1 MLWGNLPLT
10 FFFWGIPL
18 YLGAFRPPSL
28 LFPLEK
34 PSPYSSSLL
43 FPLSNSLILPFQ
55 SRKLPIGLD
64 SFPSFSSGGIL
75 PLDFIRLSLLSSFR
89 PAAFALVR
97 GRSEEIGSALPFVF
111 PLIFML
117 WGNLP
122 LIVVPFCILWGMLP
136 FQSRKFPIGTEG
148 KSRPIG

>member
-28 LFPLEK
+28 ILPLEK
-34 PSPYSSSLL
+34 PSPLSSSLL
-43 FPLSNSLILPFQ
+43 FPLGNPPLEIKEVADRPRLLPFF
-55 SRKLPIGLD
+55 LLWGNP
-64 SFPSFSSGGIL
+64 P
-75 PLDFIRLSLLSSFR
+75 PCLDFLRLSLLSSFR